1 MEEKDSET
9 DMIESKNNYFSTTVQ
24 LLSRQFLQWNCLQNT
39 EQQINF
45 MRFSKAIKLVSKVI
59 CLTDS
64 SLANLE
70 DWKTEKGKM
79 FKAYKSVAVSFL
91 VFIYKWN
98 ALEYCQ
104 PLEIIRP
111 PTSSK
116 QHCVRKKF
124 LVFRDVT
131 LIISSSGTAA
141 LTPTR
146 CVCFSF
152 W

>member
-79 FKAYKSVAVSFL
+79 FKAY
-91 VFIYKWN
+91 I
-98 ALEYCQ
+98 
-104 PLEIIRP
+104 
-111 PTSSK
+111 
-116 QHCVRKKF
+116 
-124 LVFRDVT
+124 
-131 LIISSSGTAA
+131 
-141 LTPTR
+141 
-146 CVCFSF
+146 
-152 W
+152 